1 MSHVDEKL
9 VEIDESLI
17 HEKLHLAM
25 SMLAYLSKLPSDHD
39 LQRHREQLETYKTAL
54 EVTQPNGRDNAF
66 ILNLGHEISQ
76 LHDLLSSFV
85 DHNRAERLNTVSC
98 FSIVDLI
105 QEVVMTVGTRH
116 STLPNL
122 QHRNCSFN
130 TK

>member
-54 EVTQPNGRDNAF
+54 EAALEVTQPNGRDNAF

-85 DHNRAERLNTVSC
+85 DHNRAERLNTVQL
-98 FSIVDLI
+98 FLDL
-105 QEVVMTVGTRH
+105 GSHPGSRD
-116 STLPNL
+116 
-122 QHRNCSFN
+122 
-130 TK
+130 